1 VEMFETLT
9 GFKFIGEKIQQF
21 QDTGSHT
28 FLFGFE
34 ESYGF
39 LSSTFVRDKDGVNAS
54 MLIAEVACA
63 CAAQGITLYDYVQ
76 SIFAEYGYFVEK
88 VVSVTLP
95 GKEGLGRMKEI
106 MAGLRSNPP
115 AEICGMKVTAVRDYK
130 TGLRTAN
137 GVAEPTGLPTS
148 DVLYFELENGNWVCV
163 RPSGTEPKI
172 KLYVNTNAAD
182 KATAEQLN
190 ADLRVASEALLK

>member
-1 VEMFETLT
+1 M
-9 GFKFIGEKIQQF
+9 
-21 QDTGSHT
+21 
-28 FLFGFE
+28 
-34 ESYGF
+34 
-39 LSSTFVRDKDGVNAS
+39 
-54 MLIAEVACA
+54 
-63 CAAQGITLYDYVQ
+63 
-76 SIFAEYGYFVEK
+76 EK
-88 VVSVTLP
+88 VGSVTLP

-106 MAGLRSNPP
+106 MAGLRENPP